1 MMHQKLIGNTCE
13 PKAAAYFVSPV
24 ILAIRAIVPGF
35 LSSHE
40 KVAPVHC
47 EPDSSYCFFASAS
60 HFQVGV
66 KP

>member
-1 MMHQKLIGNTCE
+1 MHQIWLETHV
-13 PKAAAYFVSPV
+13 PKAAEYFVSPV

-60 HFQVGV
+60 HFQVGLV
-66 KP
+66 ANN